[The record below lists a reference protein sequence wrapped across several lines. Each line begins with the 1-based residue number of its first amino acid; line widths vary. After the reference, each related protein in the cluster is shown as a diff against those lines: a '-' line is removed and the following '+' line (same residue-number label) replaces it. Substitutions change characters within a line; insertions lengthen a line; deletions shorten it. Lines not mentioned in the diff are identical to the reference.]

1 MWGRRSV
8 ERSVSV
14 AMAMLLGLGGL
25 TSMAQAASPSSAST
39 AARFDELMNRAEQ
52 QRNAGAHRESA
63 NTYLQA
69 YRALSVSEQM
79 GLMGEVVIDGALAE
93 YRQAQQARPEAID
106 ALEEPIEVLEGYI
119 DDRTRAHR
127 EGRADPVPARLRDE
141 LAQLR
146 SQREQARPDAAT
158 SSALAAEMPRAG
170 RLQDRRRGRGIDAV
184 VVASGVVALAG
195 GAGLIGT
202 GARTIV
208 DVGEEYESRMEALVA
223 GGYSSHQRRDYQA
236 GLVEWQNESRA
247 TAIAMV
253 LGGSM
258 LTVAGIGLTSW
269 GLVRMR
275 RGRSASKRHANVKM
289 PRITPMRRGVVLSV
303 DF

>member
-1 MWGRRSV
+1 M
-8 ERSVSV
+8 
-14 AMAMLLGLGGL
+14 
-25 TSMAQAASPSSAST
+25 
-39 AARFDELMNRAEQ
+39 
-52 QRNAGAHRESA
+52 
-63 NTYLQA
+63 
-69 YRALSVSEQM
+69 
-79 GLMGEVVIDGALAE
+79 
-93 YRQAQQARPEAID
+93 
-106 ALEEPIEVLEGYI
+106 
-119 DDRTRAHR
+119 
-127 EGRADPVPARLRDE
+127 
-141 LAQLR
+141 
-146 SQREQARPDAAT
+146 
-158 SSALAAEMPRAG
+158 
-170 RLQDRRRGRGIDAV
+170 
-184 VVASGVVALAG
+184 AG